1 MENFFCWV
9 SVFCLGADCM
19 SGFWAMG
26 SFVFEVGVSVGTAE
40 GFWVKILV
48 EIADF
53 YCCKF
58 GVGRKSIM

>member
-1 MENFFCWV
+1 
-9 SVFCLGADCM
+9 M